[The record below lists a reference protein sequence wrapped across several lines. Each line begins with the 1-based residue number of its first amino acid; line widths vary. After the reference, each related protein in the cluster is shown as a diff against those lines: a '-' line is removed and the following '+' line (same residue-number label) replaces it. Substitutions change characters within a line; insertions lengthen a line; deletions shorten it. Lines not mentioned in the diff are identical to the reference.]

1 MADLSKNSIWS
12 DLSSAS
18 TDILGPAY
26 SYADNI
32 PSSGSLG
39 VGSDGTFSQI
49 STNSNA
55 IGTYIKTMITGDPP
69 LGNKFFVNTGGV
81 CTAPDGSTQE
91 RFTYINN
98 MSTGADLVPKSMSE
112 LGSDFNGLIP
122 GIIGDIEGLN
132 PLHLFTALTADSSPP
147 CQCYQ
152 CDVSSGPDA
161 KFITTELSPDF
172 DTQNC
177 KPVDISVC
185 VPNTTESFTNYGS
198 NHILNISTA
207 VALGLLVFLNIK

>member
-18 TDILGPAY
+18 SDVLGPAY

-39 VGSDGTFSQI
+39 VGSAGTFSQLG
-49 STNSNA
+49 TNADA

-69 LGNKFFVNTGGV
+69 LGNKYFVNTGGV
-81 CTAPDGSTQE
+81 CTAPNGSTQE
-91 RFTYINN
+91 RFSYINN
-98 MSTGADLVPKSMSE
+98 MATGADLVPKSMSE

-132 PLHLFTALTADSSPP
+132 PVHLFTALTADSSPL

-152 CDVSSGPDA
+152 CDVTSGSNA
-161 KFITTELSPDF
+161 KFVTKSLSPDID
-172 DTQNC
+172 DTNC
-177 KPVDISVC
+177 KVVDISLC
-185 VPNTTESFTNYGS
+185 IPKTKESFENYGTTD
-198 NHILNISTA
+198 ILNISTGI
-207 VALGLLVFLNIK
+207 ALGLLVFLNIK